1 MRIALVQLN
10 SVVGDLKGNALKAIE
25 FIQKARDLRCD
36 LVVFPELSLIGY
48 PPQGLLK
55 LKDVIRDC
63 QDALSRVIEHSDGIG
78 VLLGIPLQDDKKVL
92 YNAAVLIKDKQVV
105 GYTAKRRLKVW
116 GNFDEAVYF
125 EPFCGASRLTFKGYR
140 LAVAVGDDVW
150 EDTGYGDVDL
160 IINISAR
167 PYRYGEFMSHQDGLS
182 RIAREAGV
190 PLVYVNQVGGN
201 DELVFAGI
209 SRVIDPKGQCIV
221 QAEPFMEGMVI
232 FDFNGNYSQSP
243 SVHEDISWLYKAL
256 VMGVRD
262 YFSKNRFQKAVLGL
276 SGGVDSALV
285 ACIVAD
291 ALGHEN
297 VLGVYMP
304 SRYSSEHSRQDAQT
318 LAENLRI
325 QYRLI
330 PIEDIFKEY
339 LKVFNNSPLPVGDVA
354 EENVQARIRGNLLMF
369 IANREDRVLV
379 STSNRSEASVGYA
392 TIYGD
397 MCGGLAPIA
406 DIPKTVVYEICQYVN
421 RDREVIPHNILIKP
435 PSAELRPNQ
444 KDQDSLPPYD
454 VLDAVLSMYIDEGL
468 SIDEMVDRGYDR
480 LLVCNILNMIQRSEY
495 KRRQAPMVI
504 RVFSPI
510 EKSSRNP
517 IVHRYRW
524 E

>member
-10 SVVGDLKGNALKAIE
+10 PVVGDLKGNASKIIE
-25 FIQKARDLRCD
+25 FIKSARSLNCD

-55 LKDVIRDC
+55 LKDFTRDC
-63 QDALSRVIEHSDGIG
+63 QAALRQVVEHTDGIG
-78 VLLGIPLQDDKKVL
+78 VLLGTALQDDKKGL
-92 YNAAVLIKDKQVV
+92 YSAALLIENRQVV
-105 GYTAKRRLKVW
+105 GYTAKRKLKVL
-116 GNFDEAVYF
+116 GAFDEACYF
-125 EPFCGASRLTFKGYR
+125 EPFCGTDSLAFREYK
-140 LAVAVGDDVW
+140 LAVTVGDDVW
-150 EDTGYGDVDL
+150 GDAEYRGVDL
-160 IINISAR
+160 IINISAS
-167 PYRYGEFMSHQDGLS
+167 PYCYGQFKWHNDILVRVAKKIG
-182 RIAREAGV
+182 A

-201 DELVFAGI
+201 DDLVFAGT
-209 SRVIDPKGQCIV
+209 SRVFDEKGQCMV
-221 QAEPFMEGMVI
+221 QAQPFVEEMVV
-232 FDFNGNYSQSP
+232 FDLGG
-243 SVHEDISWLYKAL
+243 VHCPLPCLQEDISWLYKAL
-256 VMGVRD
+256 VLGVRD
-262 YFSKNRFQKAVLGL
+262 YFSKNGFKKAVLGL

-285 ACIVAD
+285 ACIMAD
-291 ALGHEN
+291 ALGREN

-318 LAENLRI
+318 LAENLGI
-325 QYRLI
+325 QYRVI

-339 LKVFNNSPLPVGDVA
+339 LKVFNGSPSPVGDVA

-369 IANREDRVLV
+369 IANREGRVLV
-379 STSNRSEASVGYA
+379 STSNRSETSVGYT

-406 DIPKTVVYEICQYVN
+406 DIPKTVVYDVCSYVN
-421 RDREVIPHNILIKP
+421 RDQEVIPHNTLIKP

-468 SIDEMVDRGYDR
+468 SADEIVARGYDR
-480 LLVCNILNMIQRSEY
+480 LVVCNILNMVQRSEY
-495 KRRQAPMVI
+495 KRRQAPLAI

-510 EKSSRNP
+510 EKAGRNP
-517 IVHRYRW
+517 VVHGYRW